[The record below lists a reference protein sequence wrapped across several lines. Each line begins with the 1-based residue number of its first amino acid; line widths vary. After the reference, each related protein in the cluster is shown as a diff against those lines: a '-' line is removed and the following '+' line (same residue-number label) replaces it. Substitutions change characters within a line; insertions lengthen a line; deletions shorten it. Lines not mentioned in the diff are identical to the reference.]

1 MKITYWLLL
10 CIVFTACGPK
20 SNKEKAMDAV
30 REHLKTTLPDFDK
43 YAALNFGELGTA
55 SLPYEETSQYVA
67 HKKSINECRDSILL
81 LQKMISADSTSAPA
95 AAYKVRLQQLQ
106 DSSIAKNERNKIARQ
121 GYTPEKLFK
130 LTHAYTLKDQ
140 DGNDKKTEAE
150 FFIDEDLTRVVKM
163 NKLY

>member
-10 CIVFTACGPK
+10 SIVFTACGPK

-30 REHLKTTLPDFDK
+30 REHLKTTLPDFNN
-43 YAALNFGELGTA
+43 YTSLNFGELGTA
-55 SLPYEETSQYVA
+55 SLPYEETSQYLDY
-67 HKKSINECRDSILL
+67 KKSITEYKDSILL

-106 DSSIAKNERNKIARQ
+106 DSNIAKNERNKIARQ

-150 FFIDEDLTRVVKM
+150 FFIDKDLTKVVKM
-163 NKLY
+163 HTLY